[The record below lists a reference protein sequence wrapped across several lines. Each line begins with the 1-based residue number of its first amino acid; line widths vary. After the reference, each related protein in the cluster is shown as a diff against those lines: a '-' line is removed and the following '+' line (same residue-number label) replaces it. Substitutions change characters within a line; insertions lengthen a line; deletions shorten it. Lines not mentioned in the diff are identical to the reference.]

1 MHSMVSGKETKL
13 TEQREAGAREAGGK
27 ARAAAPTS
35 DHPPGAAE
43 TRDRRL
49 GVAETRDRP
58 LDAAKPH
65 DRPLGAAKTRG
76 RPRSF
81 DRETA
86 LEKAILAFWERGYEA
101 TSVSD
106 LTRAMDIGAPSLYAA
121 FGDKRSLFEEV
132 VRVYSSRYAA
142 FADHALADAPTS
154 RDAVERTLREAAGAY
169 TEPDRPHG
177 CLIAHA
183 AINCTTP
190 EVATSLRDRRNATI
204 AAFESR
210 IEEDIAAG
218 ALPARTDAG
227 ALARHT
233 GAMIQGM
240 SQQARDGAS
249 REELEAL
256 VEIAMAI
263 WPRT

>member
-1 MHSMVSGKETKL
+1 MVSSDET
-13 TEQREAGAREAGGK
+13 AP
-27 ARAAAPTS
+27 RAA
-35 DHPPGAAE
+35 G
-43 TRDRRL
+43 TR
-49 GVAETRDRP
+49 P
-58 LDAAKPH
+58 AAKP
-65 DRPLGAAKTRG
+65 RG

-86 LEKAILAFWERGYEA
+86 LEKAILAFWEGGYEA

-132 VRVYSSRYAA
+132 VGAYTARYAA
-142 FADHALADAPTS
+142 FADRALAEAPTS
-154 RDAVERTLREAAGAY
+154 RAAVELTLRAAAGAY
-169 TEPDRPHG
+169 TDPDRPHG

-190 EVATSLRDRRNATI
+190 EVAASLRDRRNATI
-204 AAFESR
+204 TAFERR
-210 IEEDIAAG
+210 IEEDIATG
-218 ALPARTDAG
+218 TLPAGTDAA

-249 REELEAL
+249 RGELEAL